1 MSNEY
6 SKDSI
11 ESLDAREHVRLRPG
25 MYAGSTANPN
35 HLLVEIFSNALDE
48 YNIGH
53 GNQIDVH
60 INNLTGAYPGRCQV
74 DDCAQGFP
82 INEMREDGKTVLE
95 AAFSVINT
103 SGKFREDGVY
113 EGSSL
118 GLNGIG
124 GKLTNFLS
132 KEFEVLSWQK
142 GKYEHIWFK
151 DGIFQKRELG
161 DWKDSSD
168 PHGTQITYT
177 PDPQFF
183 DSAETDVKFFEE
195 FFNDITCLCPGLTV
209 TLNGE
214 SISHN
219 SIEELIDRKLNDEIE
234 IINSRLVIEH
244 KENAGEL
251 DLALSFCGKASPT
264 IISYVNY
271 GLTTV
276 GPHITSIKS
285 TITRVFNNW
294 AKENGLLKKND
305 KNLDGA
311 SIQEGML
318 LVCNLV
324 TKNVAY
330 DAQVK
335 TTITKIDSSYA
346 TSELAKQ
353 LEIWLDSNPEDAKN
367 ILNKAL
373 VARKAAEAAK
383 KAREA
388 VKNKA
393 TNVVKPKK
401 KLDLPSK
408 LADCYSKDRMKCE
421 LMIVEGDSAGG
432 NLKDMRDNEFQ
443 AILPVRGKVL
453 NVETAT
459 LAAIDKNA
467 EIQDMLNAFGLT
479 KVAGQKRAKCDKNS
493 LRYGK
498 IILMSDA
505 DVDGAHIKNLLMT
518 FIWKYAPELIED
530 GYIYAAV
537 PPLYRLRNNKEVIYL
552 KDDTEL
558 DKFKANNNISKFQV
572 SRLKGL
578 GEMDP
583 DETEEALLDPA
594 NRIIKQITVEDIG
607 ATTIMF
613 QQLMGKDS
621 SVKKKFIEENEG
633 DAEIYV

>member
-1 MSNEY
+1 MTNEY

-11 ESLDAREHVRLRPG
+11 ESLDARDHVRLRPG
-25 MYAGSTANPN
+25 MYAGSTTNPN

-53 GNQIDVH
+53 GNQIDVRIH
-60 INNLTGAYPGRCQV
+60 GLTSRYAGRCEV
-74 DDCAQGFP
+74 RDYAQGFP

-142 GKYEHIWFK
+142 GKYECVWFK
-151 DGIFQKRELG
+151 DGIFQERELG
-161 DWKDSSD
+161 DWKDLSN
-168 PHGTQITYT
+168 PHGTQIVYI

-183 DSAETDVKFFEE
+183 DNAETDVKFFEE

-209 TLNGE
+209 TLNGK
-214 SISHN
+214 SINHN
-219 SIEELIDRKLNDEIE
+219 SIEELIDRKLNNEIE
-234 IINSRLVIEH
+234 IINNRLVIDH

-388 VKNKA
+388 VKAKA
-393 TNVVKPKK
+393 SNPKGK
-401 KLDLPSK
+401 KLKFTDMPSK
-408 LADCYSKDRMKCE
+408 LTDCHNKDRSICE
-421 LMIVEGDSAGG
+421 LYVTEGDSASGG
-432 NLKDMRDNEFQ
+432 AKVGRDASYQ
-443 AILPVRGKVL
+443 AIMSLRGKIL
-453 NVETAT
+453 NALTAT
-459 LAAIDKNA
+459 QASIHKNQ
-467 EIQDMLNAFGLT
+467 EIMNIITALGLEWDSTGKKVKYDAT
-479 KVAGQKRAKCDKNS
+479 K

-498 IILMSDA
+498 LIIAA
-505 DVDGAHIKNLLMT
+505 DRDPDGSHIQSLVLTML
-518 FIWKYAPELIED
+518 WVLVPDLILD
-530 GYIYAAV
+530 GYVYIAL
-537 PPLYRLRNNKEVIYL
+537 PPLYKAEWGKNYEYLADKKALEEFKKTHNNFTLSYY
-552 KDDTEL
+552 
-558 DKFKANNNISKFQV
+558 
-572 SRLKGL
+572 KGL
-578 GEMDP
+578 GEADSEELAKMILRP
-583 DETEEALLDPA
+583 ETR
-594 NRIIKQITVEDIG
+594 NIQQVQVEDIG
-607 ATTIMF
+607 ATDITIKN
-613 QQLMGKDS
+613 LMGKDS
-621 SVKKKFIEENEG
+621 KPKKEFIFSREVK
-633 DAEIYV
+633 EIV